1 MASPTSSL
9 LTKLESSRK
18 GRLKICRWYV
28 HTSIYLTKDLPMST
42 ITGIRLHTGDV
53 IEVAVNGTTHSA
65 LVLLAAHDMAVLDLC
80 DGSTPIVVKAE
91 ELGDVRVFDGLAA

>member
-1 MASPTSSL
+1 
-9 LTKLESSRK
+9 
-18 GRLKICRWYV
+18 
-28 HTSIYLTKDLPMST
+28 MST

-53 IEVAVNGTTHSA
+53 IELDINGTTQSA
-65 LVLLAAHDMAVLDLC
+65 LILLAADDMAVIDLC